1 MPYIKQEDRERL
13 YLRDGRAEAPGD
25 LAYLVYCLVVDWVY
39 GQGGKLSYTKASA
52 AIGVLDTVK
61 DEFRRRHLD
70 FYEDQKIVENGD
82 VSIAECQ
89 NIAEKMR
96 NGNKNE

>member
-1 MPYIKQEDRERL
+1 MPYIKEEDRKRVIEH
-13 YLRDGRAEAPGD
+13 GPSEVPGD
-25 LAYLVYCLVVDWVY
+25 LAYTLYCLVVDWVY